1 MYSEEDINSAVAS
14 GALSAEA
21 AERFRAHMSQ
31 LRAMPRGDEENFR
44 LVTSFNDIFVSIGV
58 VILLIAVGSIGG
70 AITGAPN
77 DASLFGSLFP
87 VFLPSAMVAAAAWFL
102 AEIFT
107 RRRRM
112 ALPSILLLVAFV
124 GGVLAASF
132 ALVSLPIGLISGIHT
147 FTDRALGQSRVSDG
161 MASVLVVLVM
171 IGAAA
176 LTSYAAWQHWKRFMV
191 PITVAAGAGAVVAC
205 AIGAAALVQQ
215 ILTNG
220 QGHFPMLSLV
230 LVAGLGVFALAMRW
244 DMSDRERT
252 TRRSDVAFWLHLL
265 AAPLIVHPLFHM
277 LGLLHG
283 SANAAQAMAAIA
295 IYLGLGVVALL
306 VDRRALLVSGLFYLF
321 SALSAV
327 LRATGMLGHGLAT
340 TALVAGAALLLLS
353 AFWHKARAGVMA
365 LTPPGLRA
373 MLSPV

>member
-1 MYSEEDINSAVAS
+1 MYSESDLDAAVAAGNLTS
-14 GALSAEA
+14 DEA
-21 AERFRAHMSQ
+21 AKFRAFIAAQ
-31 LRAMPRGDEENFR
+31 QTAPAVDEEYVR
-44 LVTSFNDIFVSIGV
+44 LVSGFNDIFVSIALVLVLVALGA
-58 VILLIAVGSIGG
+58 LTAV
-70 AITGAPN
+70 TG
-77 DASLFGSLFP
+77 
-87 VFLPSAMVAAAAWFL
+87 LPGLWVAAASWGL
-102 AEIFT
+102 AEYFT
-107 RRRRM
+107 RQRRM
-112 ALPSILLLVAFV
+112 ALPSLLLLATYTLGV
-124 GGVLAASF
+124 GATLIW
-132 ALVSLPIGLISGIHT
+132 LIGLNLGTGIALAFGTLVPAATSGMLLICP
-147 FTDRALGQSRVSDG
+147 AL
-161 MASVLVVLVM
+161 

-176 LTSYAAWQHWKRFMV
+176 YAHWRRFRV
-191 PITVAAGAGAVVAC
+191 PITPAAGAAGVIFFGMA
-205 AIGAAALVQQ
+205 
-215 ILTNG
+215 
-220 QGHFPMLSLV
+220 MLMGLAPGLRPLWSWL
-230 LVAGLGVFALAMRW
+230 LLAAGLGVFWLALRW
-244 DMSDRERT
+244 DMSDRART

-277 LGLLHG
+277 LGMLHG

-373 MLSPV
+373 ILPPV